1 MRGIKEKS
9 DYWQHPDKSS
19 SLVLSASALACY
31 CCASELHILF
41 KPSLFPLF
49 PGNVPCYSHLC
60 RILCSFQCW
69 LIPFTDTVLLLYWAW
84 FCCIPSCETSGEEW
98 ERTNSRKVLKPY
110 RTCRT
115 GKHQDLLAKVE
126 FRGHRDGWVWT
137 YKFWL
142 TDTGLSFQTR
152 ACIVAVHSVQFCL
165 LSLPLACTQSSV
177 GLSSTPLTLLLYCSR
192 RAGKNRRIKHCY
204 SGKVGPGGQCE
215 LAWEAD
221 GEYSWRSVTVSF
233 QSSCSRDLNKA
244 MGKRETDSGFPLFH
258 SASVAQF
265 WHDWATW
272 KEAVPEGPYGA
283 GTSEAD

>member
-1 MRGIKEKS
+1 MLIDSFHWHGPTS
-9 DYWQHPDKSS
+9 VL
-19 SLVLSASALACY
+19 SLVLLHTQLWNIRRRVGEDQQQKGFKALQNLQNWKAPGFIGKGGVQRTQGW
-31 CCASELHILF
+31 L
-41 KPSLFPLF
+41 SLDL
-49 PGNVPCYSHLC
+49 
-60 RILCSFQCW
+60 Q
-69 LIPFTDTVLLLYWAW
+69 VLTY
-84 FCCIPSCETSGEEW
+84 
-98 ERTNSRKVLKPY
+98 
-110 RTCRT
+110 TC
-115 GKHQDLLAKVE
+115 
-126 FRGHRDGWVWT
+126 
-137 YKFWL
+137 
-142 TDTGLSFQTR
+142 FQTR

-177 GLSSTPLTLLLYCSR
+177 GLSSTPLNLLLYCSR

-233 QSSCSRDLNKA
+233 QSLCSRDLNKA

>member
-1 MRGIKEKS
+1 MGTSKQALLIEDSPHVHPLSAVYLHKKKHTSSAWNEPSKEMRGIKEKS

-142 TDTGLSFQTR
+142 TLVFR
-152 ACIVAVHSVQFCL
+152 PVH
-165 LSLPLACTQSSV
+165 A
-177 GLSSTPLTLLLYCSR
+177 
-192 RAGKNRRIKHCY
+192 
-204 SGKVGPGGQCE
+204 
-215 LAWEAD
+215 
-221 GEYSWRSVTVSF
+221 
-233 QSSCSRDLNKA
+233 
-244 MGKRETDSGFPLFH
+244 
-258 SASVAQF
+258 
-265 WHDWATW
+265 
-272 KEAVPEGPYGA
+272 
-283 GTSEAD
+283 